1 MNMKKNVVRH
11 ITCFFDAKEKMYH
24 INLNDNEIEQALLDF
39 RRTANLFS
47 FNIKGSIFPLLLE
60 GFEKNV
66 RNGISLA
73 EKELSQCRE
82 ENSYCDKFIQVLR
95 NNEVKEDLIRRKSY
109 LCDRI
114 LQIEKALTAYS
125 YLLSDCEI
133 CQGMIG
139 ACSRGATPSV
149 Q

>member
-1 MNMKKNVVRH
+1 MEKNVVRH
-11 ITCFFDAKEKMYH
+11 ITCSFDAEEKMYH

-39 RRTANLFS
+39 RRTANLCS

-66 RNGISLA
+66 RKGISLA
-73 EKELSQCRE
+73 EEELSHRRE
-82 ENSYCDKFIQVLR
+82 ENSYCDRFIQALR
-95 NNEVKEDLIRRKSY
+95 NNEIKEGFIRRKSY

-114 LQIEKALTAYS
+114 LQIEKALKAYS

-133 CQGMIG
+133 CQGLIG
-139 ACSRGATPSV
+139 TRSRGATPSV

>member
-1 MNMKKNVVRH
+1 MNMKINVVRH
-11 ITCFFDAKEKMYH
+11 ITCFFDAEEKMYH
-24 INLNDNEIEQALLDF
+24 INLNDNEIEQALLNF
-39 RRTANLFS
+39 RRTANLCS

-66 RNGISLA
+66 RKEISLA
-73 EKELSQCRE
+73 EKELSHCRE
-82 ENSYCDKFIQVLR
+82 EISYCDKFIPALR
-95 NNEVKEDLIRRKSY
+95 NNEVKEDFIIRKSY

-114 LQIEKALTAYS
+114 LQIEKALTACS
-125 YLLSDCEI
+125 FLLSDCEI

-139 ACSRGATPSV
+139 ACSRGATPSA